1 MSVDRTKFRAE
12 SGSCLGQER
21 PAGELADCVAAHFP
35 DVEAFREGDDLIIRG
50 GQRFLIVRRAG
61 PNGFHV
67 AENVTVPSTN
77 LVDFG
82 GGAQRTLD
90 QLVDEIANFAK

>member
-1 MSVDRTKFRAE
+1 MTPDRNKLRAE
-12 SGSCLGQER
+12 AGNCLGQDR

-35 DVEAFREGDDLIIRG
+35 DVEVYREQDDLVIRG

-61 PNGFHV
+61 PNTFKV
-67 AENVTVPSTN
+67 SENVAVPTTN